1 MEVEVNEYEDIW
13 FSKNDVNKRWP
24 NKDIRV
30 ALDWKGRNVGLY
42 KDLSA
47 ELPYPSFKYDG
58 SRMSVLKDKHTVLRA
73 MEILKRHGYDTTE
86 LKSYSNG
93 ITQTSERDAYS
104 ISVDGNSVMV
114 GVPKNDL
121 DIRYKIKS
129 LPNRKWDGLSKTW
142 VIPLSDASKLI
153 SILGE
158 EHSISK
164 LMEESDEISE
174 YMVRKAE
181 RIAISGA
188 SSLNDE
194 DALSDMRDR
203 LSSVLPYGR
212 ELYPFQYAGVRFVEL
227 SDGRAIIGDDM
238 GIGKTIQALA
248 YSALHRELWPVL
260 VICPAN
266 VKYNWA
272 KEIRAWLPDATVQ
285 VVEGRKHSFD
295 RTDFTVVNYD
305 LVSYVQ
311 DGLEKIGANLV
322 IIDESHYLK
331 NKGTKSKPVKRTVA
345 CMSVAEKAKSVLCLS
360 GTAITNRPAELF
372 TTLEMVKPS
381 EYKDQ
386 YWPYVKRYC
395 NAYHNGFAWDVKGSS
410 NMDEL
415 HEKLRDIMI
424 RRLKE
429 EVLPELPDK
438 VRQFIPAVPSESD
451 LAKYKKS
458 HRSWIRRYESYMQ
471 RGGTP
476 KGFVLTMLTDL
487 RHEAGKLKVSPTVD
501 WLENYKSQNPDT
513 PVVVFFHHRDVGQGV
528 LNEMARRGN
537 QKGYDKLN
545 HKRWR
550 VIDGNT
556 PPIKREKYIEQFQMG
571 AIDGLL
577 CSTVAAKE
585 GITLTAA
592 DTVLFI
598 EREWVPGWEEQAEDR
613 IRRIGAEGK
622 DTVWAIYLSVVGTID
637 ERFDRIVESKREV
650 VTSILNGGDDYETR
664 TNIGKELIKE
674 MVEAG
679 ELPEEMLRINEASD
693 N

>member
-1 MEVEVNEYEDIW
+1 MEVEVSEYEDIW

-30 ALDWKGRNVGLY
+30 ALDWKSRNVGLY

-58 SRMSVLKDKHTVLRA
+58 SRMSVLKDKHTVLKA

-86 LKSYSNG
+86 LRSYSKD
-93 ITQTSERDAYS
+93 ITQTNERDAYS
-104 ISVDGNSVMV
+104 ISVDGNSVML
-114 GVPKNDL
+114 GVPRNDL
-121 DIRYKIKS
+121 DIRHKIKS
-129 LPNRKWDGLSKTW
+129 MPNRKWDGLSKTW
-142 VIPLSDASKLI
+142 VIPLSDSTKLI
-153 SILGE
+153 STLGE
-158 EHSISK
+158 GHSVSK
-164 LMEESDEISE
+164 LMEENEEVSK
-174 YMVRKAE
+174 YMVKKAE

-188 SSLNDE
+188 ASLNDA
-194 DALSDMRDR
+194 DIVADMEAR
-203 LSSVLPYGR
+203 LSTMFPSGHK
-212 ELYPFQYAGVRFVEL
+212 LYPFQYAGVRFAEL
-227 SDGRAIIGDDM
+227 AGGRCLIGDDM
-238 GIGKTIQALA
+238 GIGKTIQAIA
-248 YSALHRELWPVL
+248 YSALHKEQWPVI

-272 KEIRAWLPDATVQ
+272 KEVKAWLPDATVQ
-285 VVEGRKHSFD
+285 VVEGRKYSFTD
-295 RTDFTVVNYD
+295 ADFTIVNYD
-305 LVSYVQ
+305 LVSYVE
-311 DGLEKIGANLV
+311 DGLMNLTSNLV

-331 NKGTKSKPVKRTVA
+331 NKGSKSKPVKRTVS
-345 CMSVAEKAKSVLCLS
+345 CMRIAEHAKSVLCLS
-360 GTAITNRPAELF
+360 GTAITNRPVELY
-372 TTLEMVKPS
+372 TTLEMVRPS

-395 NAYHNGFAWDVKGSS
+395 GAYHNGFAWDVKGSS
-410 NMDEL
+410 NIGEL
-415 HEKLRDIMI
+415 HEKLRDVMI

-438 VRQFIPAVPSESD
+438 VRQFIPAVPNDSD
-451 LAKYKKS
+451 LAKYKRA

-471 RGGTP
+471 MGGTP
-476 KGFVLTMLTDL
+476 KGFVLNMLTDL

-501 WLENYKSQNPDT
+501 WLESYKSQNPDT

-528 LNEMARRGN
+528 LDEMEKRGN

-571 AIDGLL
+571 VIDGLL

-592 DTVLFI
+592 DTVLFV

-679 ELPEEMLRINEASD
+679 ELPEEMLRIGVSSD
-693 N
+693 S